1 MLIGSK
7 NTERQTKQYY
17 TQCISA
23 SKQNKTA
30 KYYAPSTVQ
39 PIKCC
44 MHFYEILRT
53 IYSATYKVLHAFF
66 ELLNTTKSGFIVFI
80 CIYCHVQNVY
90 INCGELTCYC
100 VFLFIVTCILAKV
113 IFAFFSVSCI
123 SLPLIKIFQHTVFQV
138 LSSLRRM
145 LIQVTEVR
153 VNYKNYLSVYMR
165 YTLD

>member
-1 MLIGSK
+1 MYICIYVDICKFYFYQRMLIGSK

-66 ELLNTTKSGFIVFI
+66 ELLTLQKVVLLFSFAYSVMSRM
-80 CIYCHVQNVY
+80 Y
-90 INCGELTCYC
+90 I
-100 VFLFIVTCILAKV
+100 
-113 IFAFFSVSCI
+113 
-123 SLPLIKIFQHTVFQV
+123 
-138 LSSLRRM
+138 
-145 LIQVTEVR
+145 
-153 VNYKNYLSVYMR
+153 
-165 YTLD
+165 